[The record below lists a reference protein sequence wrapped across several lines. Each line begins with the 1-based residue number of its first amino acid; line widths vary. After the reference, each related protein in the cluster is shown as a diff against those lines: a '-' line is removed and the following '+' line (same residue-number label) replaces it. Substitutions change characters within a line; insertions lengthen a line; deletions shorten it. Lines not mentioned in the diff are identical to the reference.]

1 RHETLLRARC
11 AGGHVREGHGD
22 LHAEHVCF
30 LDGPLPGPRGLPPL
44 APGIYVFD
52 CIEFSHAFRCID
64 VASEIAFLAM
74 DLETLERPDLAR
86 RFVAAYAAAADD
98 PAVDVLIPFYA
109 CYRACVRGK
118 VEGLASI
125 ALEVDA
131 RTRDTAAARARRHFT
146 VAVRYAW
153 QADGPA
159 IIACTGLAGTG

>member
-1 RHETLLRARC
+1 
-11 AGGHVREGHGD
+11 
-22 LHAEHVCF
+22 
-30 LDGPLPGPRGLPPL
+30 
-44 APGIYVFD
+44 
-52 CIEFSHAFRCID
+52 EFSAAFRCID

-131 RTRDTAAARARRHFT
+131 RTRDTAGLAAPTGCGRPAPDEIRNRGPAPEAAGLYTPAARARVYDALVTEAEAALASGRGV
-146 VAVRYAW
+146 VADATFLRA
-153 QADGPA
+153 ADRG
-159 IIACTGLAGTG
+159 GLAAAARRERRP